1 MEIASPTQTSSGPDD
16 IIREDTKG
24 FKIALIKAPIIRPKV
39 KKYESLMNFVD
50 KNHNNDTLSEK
61 ERNI

>member
-1 MEIASPTQTSSGPDD
+1 MEIASPTQTSSGPDE
-16 IIREDTKG
+16 IIREETG

-39 KKYESLMNFVD
+39 KKYESLLNFVD